1 MRMVMVVI
9 IMGRCC
15 TDSRSSS
22 TSCVCW
28 DGFCLNRDLRCE
40 SRSVSACACVFTATP
55 HTHFRSLFHCR
66 SSGSR
71 SGGADRSPSVC
82 VSTSQSIHLSV
93 ASFAHLSSMSLKVQ
107 TSNVT
112 NKTDPKSINSRV
124 FIGNLNTA
132 VVKKSDVE
140 SIFSKYGRVLGCSV
154 HKGYAFVQ
162 YASERHA
169 RGAVIGENGR
179 VLAGQTLDINMAG
192 EPKPRAKGLKRSAA
206 SLYSG
211 YEFDYD
217 YYREDF
223 YDRLFEYR
231 GRVSPVPRVV
241 PVKRPRVGVPLVR
254 RVKSLP
260 VKLLARNASVLPTSN
275 SNKQRLKGTELQ
287 AIKSELTQ
295 IKANIEALLGRLEQI
310 TEDTHITAT
319 ELRKAE
325 ECKSEEAWQ
334 EGEESSSE
342 LEDKEE
348 HRQNSEAEEEE
359 EEEDEE
365 EEGGEHTQ
373 HDTHDHMPENSRLS
387 PEMDSIHP

>member
-1 MRMVMVVI
+1 
-9 IMGRCC
+9 
-15 TDSRSSS
+15 
-22 TSCVCW
+22 
-28 DGFCLNRDLRCE
+28 
-40 SRSVSACACVFTATP
+40 
-55 HTHFRSLFHCR
+55 
-66 SSGSR
+66 
-71 SGGADRSPSVC
+71 
-82 VSTSQSIHLSV
+82 
-93 ASFAHLSSMSLKVQ
+93 MSLKVQ

-192 EPKPRAKGLKRSAA
+192 EPKPRPKGLKRSAA

-241 PVKRPRVGVPLVR
+241 PVKRPRVAVPLVR

-260 VKLLARNASVLPTSN
+260 VKLLACNASILPTSN
-275 SNKQRLKGTELQ
+275 GNKQRYLINT
-287 AIKSELTQ
+287 
-295 IKANIEALLGRLEQI
+295 
-310 TEDTHITAT
+310 
-319 ELRKAE
+319 E

-334 EGEESSSE
+334 GGEESSSE
-342 LEDKEE
+342 LEDEDE
-348 HRQNSEAEEEE
+348 QRQNSEAEEEE
-359 EEEDEE
+359 EDEE
-365 EEGGEHTQ
+365 EEEGEHTQ
-373 HDTHDHMPENSRLS
+373 DDTHNHMVLGTVEGETEGEREKHSGQTELENRKGRPSNSRDHETHKLT
-387 PEMDSIHP
+387 H

>member
-1 MRMVMVVI
+1 M
-9 IMGRCC
+9 
-15 TDSRSSS
+15 
-22 TSCVCW
+22 
-28 DGFCLNRDLRCE
+28 
-40 SRSVSACACVFTATP
+40 SV
-55 HTHFRSLFHCR
+55 
-66 SSGSR
+66 
-71 SGGADRSPSVC
+71 
-82 VSTSQSIHLSV
+82 
-93 ASFAHLSSMSLKVQ
+93 KVQ

-192 EPKPRAKGLKRSAA
+192 EPKPRPKGLKRSAA
-206 SLYSG
+206 SLY
-211 YEFDYD
+211 
-217 YYREDF
+217 
-223 YDRLFEYR
+223 RLFEYR

-241 PVKRPRVGVPLVR
+241 PVKRPRVAVPLVR

-260 VKLLARNASVLPTSN
+260 VKLLACNASILPTSN
-275 SNKQRLKGTELQ
+275 AVKGTELQ

-310 TEDTHITAT
+310 TEDPHIAAT
-319 ELRKAE
+319 GDTPTPHTYIPYIINEIIQGIGTLQNQYLINTE

-334 EGEESSSE
+334 GGEESSSE
-342 LEDKEE
+342 LEDEDE
-348 HRQNSEAEEEE
+348 QRQNSEAEEEE
-359 EEEDEE
+359 EDEE
-365 EEGGEHTQ
+365 EEEGEHTQ
-373 HDTHDHMPENSRLS
+373 DDTHNHMVS
-387 PEMDSIHP
+387 

>member
-1 MRMVMVVI
+1 
-9 IMGRCC
+9 
-15 TDSRSSS
+15 
-22 TSCVCW
+22 
-28 DGFCLNRDLRCE
+28 
-40 SRSVSACACVFTATP
+40 
-55 HTHFRSLFHCR
+55 
-66 SSGSR
+66 
-71 SGGADRSPSVC
+71 
-82 VSTSQSIHLSV
+82 
-93 ASFAHLSSMSLKVQ
+93 MSLKVQ

-192 EPKPRAKGLKRSAA
+192 EPKPNRPKILKRSAA

-223 YDRLFEYR
+223 YDRLFEYH

-241 PVKRPRVGVPLVR
+241 PVKRPRVAVPLVR

-275 SNKQRLKGTELQ
+275 GNKQK
-287 AIKSELTQ
+287 
-295 IKANIEALLGRLEQI
+295 
-310 TEDTHITAT
+310 
-319 ELRKAE
+319 ELRKAD

-342 LEDKEE
+342 LEDEEE

-359 EEEDEE
+359 DEE
-365 EEGGEHTQ
+365 EEEEEEEGEHTQ
-373 HDTHDHMPENSRLS
+373 DDTHDHMPENSRLS
-387 PEMDSIHP
+387 SEMDSIHP

>member
-1 MRMVMVVI
+1 
-9 IMGRCC
+9 
-15 TDSRSSS
+15 
-22 TSCVCW
+22 
-28 DGFCLNRDLRCE
+28 
-40 SRSVSACACVFTATP
+40 
-55 HTHFRSLFHCR
+55 
-66 SSGSR
+66 
-71 SGGADRSPSVC
+71 
-82 VSTSQSIHLSV
+82 
-93 ASFAHLSSMSLKVQ
+93 MSLKVQ

-179 VLAGQTLDINMAG
+179 VLAGQTLG
-192 EPKPRAKGLKRSAA
+192 ESPSYKSLRSVFP
-206 SLYSG
+206 LSG

-231 GRVSPVPRVV
+231 GRVSPAPRVV
-241 PVKRPRVGVPLVR
+241 PVKRPRVAVPLVR

-260 VKLLARNASVLPTSN
+260 VKLLRNASVLPTSN
-275 SNKQRLKGTELQ
+275 AVKGTELQ

-295 IKANIEALLGRLEQI
+295 IKANIEALLGRLEEI
-310 TEDTHITAT
+310 TEDTHITTT
-319 ELRKAE
+319 ELE
-325 ECKSEEAWQ
+325 Q
-334 EGEESSSE
+334 LIDGLEGEDALWQLQHFGRIPAVSAAAPCRQEVEGCSCFGRCYE
-342 LEDKEE
+342 L
-348 HRQNSEAEEEE
+348 
-359 EEEDEE
+359 
-365 EEGGEHTQ
+365 HTVK
-373 HDTHDHMPENSRLS
+373 
-387 PEMDSIHP
+387 I